1 MKLLFRSTLVLPLV
15 VLLSGCANPF
25 VEQEGTSYARPRV
38 MRPNK
43 PSRLVVGNY
52 CGIGTKTGDLTAKP
66 VDRLDAACLEHD
78 ACFIEGR
85 NRLDCNR
92 EMMAAARAIISDPK
106 SDKKLRRRARA
117 VLDYFELPLF
127 NLFPYG
133 MLPPRNNDVLKKK
146 YRPPVAQAAVAKDY
160 Q

>member
-1 MKLLFRSTLVLPLV
+1 MRSLI
-15 VLLSGCANPF
+15 LSFLIAAPIMLSACANPF
-25 VEQEGTSYARPRV
+25 IANEGTPAGRPRV

-43 PSRLVVGNY
+43 PSSLVVGNY
-52 CGIGTKTGDLTAKP
+52 CGIGTKTGDLSARP

-85 NRLDCNR
+85 NRVQCNR
-92 EMMAAARAIISDPK
+92 EMLAAAKAIIADPR
-106 SDKKLRRRARA
+106 SGKKLRRRAEA
-117 VLDYFELPLF
+117 VRDFFELPLF

-133 MLPPRNNDVLKKK
+133 MLPPRNNDVLKTK
-146 YRPPVAQAAVAKDY
+146 YRPPVAQTSAVKDY

>member
-1 MKLLFRSTLVLPLV
+1 MRSPVFLILIVAPI
-15 VLLSGCANPF
+15 LLSACANPF
-25 VEQEGTSYARPRV
+25 VANEGTPAAQARV

-52 CGIGTKTGDLTAKP
+52 CGIGTKTGDLSAKP

-85 NRLDCNR
+85 NRLECNR
-92 EMMAAARAIISDPK
+92 EMMAAAQAIINDPTSDT
-106 SDKKLRRRARA
+106 KLRRRARA
-117 VLDYFELPLF
+117 VIDYFELPLF

-133 MLPPRNNDVLKKK
+133 MLPPRNNDVLKTK
-146 YRPPVAQAAVAKDY
+146 YRLPVAQPAVAKDY